1 MHVKTSTDVA
11 FSNMGQNVWNGTK
24 MAKNGKNEAGVE
36 KEGLASHNC
45 KCEQHTIGNCSVDSE
60 SNLVI

>member
-1 MHVKTSTDVA
+1 
-11 FSNMGQNVWNGTK
+11 